1 MRTPP
6 AGAYSLIVA
15 AAALLR
21 GPVAVAVAQAP
32 AEVRFPVHDS
42 LAVVADVH
50 RGAAGPD
57 GPTILLFHQGG
68 GSARGEYR
76 SIVPRLLREG
86 YHVVAADIRGGGERF
101 GSPNRAGAAPADFR
115 YCDAL
120 PEVEA
125 VVNLTRAQGLTGPL
139 VLWGSSYTASL
150 VLQAA
155 ARRSADVRA
164 VLAFSPASGE
174 PMRGCEPAPYVGW
187 LTRAGVPALVLRPRA
202 ELEDGGRAAALEAM
216 RRDGA
221 ATFVAERAAH
231 GSSMLDAERSAGST
245 EPQWTA
251 VLEFLRRALEP
262 RRAPAGERTV
272 AIPSE
277 GWTLRGDLRLPQRT
291 PAPLAILLHKAAGDR
306 AIFRELAARRATAGI
321 GSLRVDLRGHGESV
335 DRGRF
340 VPGQGL
346 AVLEGTDRDVAAI
359 WRYVR
364 AMAGVDTS
372 RLAVV
377 SGSYSSEAAAKAA
390 REVGYGRAHV
400 ALSPGDF
407 SDDSFR
413 AAAASRAAWLFVRSD
428 DERYVGEWL
437 DEQARELAP
446 AAELWV
452 LHAGSAHA
460 TDLLAADPDLTGR
473 LTDWLVRR
481 LAGTAA
487 QSR

>member
-1 MRTPP
+1 MLTSP
-6 AGAYSLIVA
+6 ARVYPLIVA
-15 AAALLR
+15 AAALLHGR
-21 GPVAVAVAQAP
+21 GAAAQALV
-32 AEVRFPVHDS
+32 EVRFPVRDS

-50 RGAAGPD
+50 RGAAGRG

-68 GSARGEYR
+68 GNARGEYR
-76 SIVPRLLREG
+76 SITPRLLREG
-86 YHVVAADIRGGGERF
+86 YHVVAADIRGGGDRF
-101 GSPNRAGAAPADFR
+101 GSANRAGPAPADFD

-125 VVNLTRAQGLTGPL
+125 VVNLARAQGFTGPL

-150 VLQAA
+150 ALQAA

-174 PMRGCEPAPYVGW
+174 PMRHCEPATYVGW

-202 ELEDGGRAAALEAM
+202 ELNDTGRVARLEAM

-221 ATFVAERAAH
+221 EVFVAERGAH
-231 GSSMLDAERSAGST
+231 GSSMLDAERSGAGT
-245 EPQWTA
+245 DAQWSA
-251 VLEFLRRALEP
+251 VLGFLRRALEP
-262 RRAPAGERTV
+262 RPRASGERTV
-272 AIPSE
+272 SIPSD
-277 GWTLRGDLRLPQRT
+277 GWTLRADLRLPERR

-306 AIFRELAARRATAGI
+306 AIFRDLAARLGAAGI
-321 GSLRVDLRGHGESV
+321 GSIRVDLRGHGESV

-340 VPGQGL
+340 VPGQAL
-346 AVLEGTDRDVAAI
+346 AVLEGTDRDVASI
-359 WRYVR
+359 WRFVR

-428 DERYVGEWL
+428 DERFVGERL
-437 DEQARELAP
+437 DTQVHELAP
-446 AAELWV
+446 AADLWV
-452 LHAGSAHA
+452 LQAGSAHA
-460 TDLLAADPDLTGR
+460 TDLLAADPDLNGR
-473 LTDWLVRR
+473 LTDWLVQR
-481 LAGTAA
+481 LAGTTA